1 MLHLIASAPR
11 LNDELIAILTAVLK
25 ELDEAKEAKL
35 IEECPDELKPGLE
48 TVWSIL
54 RGLHVLLC
62 PDVSGLWV
70 FKKGLGVVAICFS
83 RAHWTLMNDFDKDV
97 ESLVFIGSDS
107 RPLH

>member
-1 MLHLIASAPR
+1 MSDCLQDCIINDYMLHLIASAPR

-35 IEECPDELKPGLE
+35 IEDCPDELKPGLE
-48 TVWSIL
+48 AVWSIL

-83 RAHWTLMNDFDKDV
+83 RDAP
-97 ESLVFIGSDS
+97 IGPS
-107 RPLH
+107 